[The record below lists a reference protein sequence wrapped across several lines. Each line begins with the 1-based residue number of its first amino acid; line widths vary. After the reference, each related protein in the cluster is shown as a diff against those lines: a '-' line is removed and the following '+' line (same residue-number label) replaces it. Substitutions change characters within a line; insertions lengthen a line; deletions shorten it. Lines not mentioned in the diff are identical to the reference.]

1 MTAAE
6 LRAEIRAL
14 RLLPGGAWPRAMRLL
29 EVLAEMLERL
39 DAEGGEERDGTPE
52 GKP

>member
-39 DAEGGEERDGTPE
+39 EAEGGAPAPFPSE
-52 GKP
+52 GP